1 MTAEEIRKGGLPLS
15 EQDFLP
21 ETPEEKVICL
31 ADKFFSKSGK
41 QKEKDLE
48 TVIRSM
54 KKFGSQPNDRF
65 EALAQ
70 NSIIRKIPVLNAD
83 CSGFLPFFSVFP
95 GKIKKSCFFFH
106 FFSFSPLYKF
116 QKVLHNNYVETS
128 DVIKLLGR
136 TLVCCTIK

>member
-1 MTAEEIRKGGLPLS
+1 MLHDIGIGKCNAEDIFCQGSEPYLRHGIIGAGMLREYGKLSGMNMEVYARICERHTGSGLTAEEIRKGGLPLP

-70 NSIIRKIPVLNAD
+70 EFNIRKIPVLNAD
-83 CSGFLPFFSVFP
+83 
-95 GKIKKSCFFFH
+95 
-106 FFSFSPLYKF
+106 
-116 QKVLHNNYVETS
+116 
-128 DVIKLLGR
+128 
-136 TLVCCTIK
+136 